1 MNFRINTSS
10 HAASPLSAAY
20 LIHSRPFGETGLIVE
35 LITET
40 HGRIAAVANGVKR
53 KKSLTKS
60 VYQPFRP
67 ILISWRGDGDLKT
80 IVRVESPTLAIPLSR
95 HYLFSG
101 LYLNELLFRLLVKE
115 VPQPLIYSAYHATL
129 IALSKQQDIESS
141 LRLFELSLIQELG
154 HGFPLDFDNTG
165 SPIQPDWQYRY
176 HPEVGLMAKVG
187 AKYDGLHL
195 LAIAK
200 HDFCDKITRKQA
212 KALTREMLAPLLGS
226 KPLYSR
232 QLFMR
237 TKTFSETF

>member
-1 MNFRINTSS
+1 MNYRINTSS

-40 HGRIAAVANGVKR
+40 HGRVAAVANGVKR

-60 VYQPFRP
+60 IYQPFRP
-67 ILISWRGDGDLKT
+67 ILVSWRGHGDLKT
-80 IVRVESPTLAIPLSR
+80 IVRVESPTLALPLSR
-95 HYLFSG
+95 HFLFSG
-101 LYLNELLFRLLVKE
+101 LYLNELILRLLVKE
-115 VPQPLIYSAYHATL
+115 VPQPQVYSAYHATL
-129 IALSKQQDIESS
+129 IALSRQQDIEPS
-141 LRLFELSLIQELG
+141 LRLFELSLMQDLG

-165 SPIQPDWQYRY
+165 SRIEPDWQYRF
-176 HPEVGLMAKVG
+176 HPEVGLMPKIG
-187 AKYDGLHL
+187 AKYNGHHL

-232 QLFMR
+232 ALFTR
-237 TKTFSETF
+237 TKTISE